1 MRLLRKLYNALFPK
15 AELVERMEINWE
27 DVYKPENFNEWFIK
41 ELGMGIFLRRDKLS
55 HSMIMDYI
63 TFKTDIPQEDQDE
76 RAINEFYNLIDN
88 NWIKLQD
95 EKWRKEEEY
104 KKIAKKKLG
113 IKRNKVK
120 NRLDE
125 LRGGKN

>member
-76 RAINEFYNLIDN
+76 RAINEFYNLIED
-88 NWIKLQD
+88 
-95 EKWRKEEEY
+95 RKS
-104 KKIAKKKLG
+104 
-113 IKRNKVK
+113 VV
-120 NRLDE
+120 
-125 LRGGKN
+125 